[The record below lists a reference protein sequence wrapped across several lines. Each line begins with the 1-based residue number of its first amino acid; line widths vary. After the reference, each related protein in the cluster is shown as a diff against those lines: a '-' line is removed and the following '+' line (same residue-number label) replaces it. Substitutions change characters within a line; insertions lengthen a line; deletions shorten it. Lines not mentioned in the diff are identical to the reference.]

1 MEPIPM
7 NDNIVYFKKGI
18 LDTIKL
24 FKVIYK
30 DNRNVLYYSDQLYVN
45 NLEQLINS
53 QSASKPFAYTF
64 GEQIVLTALKDF
76 RENICINP
84 ILYLLA
90 LETLIESLKDFNW
103 LGQYVGKFEEINN
116 FLKDFYKN
124 SPLPKVQITSQDIK
138 LIFKQYLDNPFLEK
152 VVIESIK
159 KANVTIE
166 ESKQNLILEDK
177 YYKIKAR
184 LYAGS
189 IYEQNLKFFIVDSLT
204 KDLYLKLC
212 STNLKILVICS
223 EVNIEIKNP
232 NINVVIV
239 SKTTLM
245 KHYQDLSLLTGFGKG
260 FFNLDIDELNSYSFG
275 QVKEYKFSYSTLYI
289 SVEKYFKEDDEKIAY
304 LNKKETLDR
313 YYMMQGKNITIHVQ
327 EEFLEIVRHIISLS
341 KSLQNSGVFYNE
353 ITTLNLIAYN
363 FEFIKDD
370 LTIRTF
376 IKKIYSKYLKL
387 LGINGTEAVK
397 INYSDGYWSLDYYLN
412 TFALLESNVKSLHR
426 IY

>member
-7 NDNIVYFKKGI
+7 NDNIIYFKKGV

-24 FKVIYK
+24 FKTIYK
-30 DNRNVLYYSDQLYVN
+30 DSKNILYYSDQLYIN
-45 NLEQLINS
+45 NLEQLLKNTS
-53 QSASKPFAYTF
+53 DMKPYVYTL
-64 GEQIVLTALKDF
+64 GEQIVLTSIKDF

-90 LETLIESLKDFNW
+90 LETLIESLKDFDW
-103 LGQYVGKFEEINN
+103 LGQYIGKFEEINT

-124 SPLPKVQITSQDIK
+124 SLLPKVQITPQDIK
-138 LIFKQYLDNPFLEK
+138 STFKQYLDNSFLEK
-152 VVIESIK
+152 VVTESIK
-159 KANVTIE
+159 KANITIE

-184 LYAGS
+184 LISGS
-189 IYEQNLKFFIVDSLT
+189 VYGQDLKCFITDTLT
-204 KDLYLKLC
+204 KELYEKLC
-212 STNLKILVICS
+212 AFNFKILVICTEAS
-223 EVNIEIKNP
+223 VEIKNS
-232 NINVVIV
+232 NINVVVI
-239 SKTTLM
+239 SKTSM
-245 KHYQDLSLLTGFGKG
+245 MNYYQDLALLTGFGKG
-260 FFNLDIDELNSYSFG
+260 FFNLDINELNSYSFG

-313 YYMMQGKNITIHVQ
+313 YYMMQGKNITIQVQ
-327 EEFLEIVRHIISLS
+327 EEFLEIVRHIVSLS

-353 ITTLNLIAYN
+353 ITTLNLITYN

-376 IKKIYSKYLKL
+376 IKKIYEKYLKL
-387 LGINGTEAVK
+387 LGISNIDAAE
-397 INYSDGYWSLDYYLN
+397 NNHSDDYWSLDYYLN
-412 TFALLESNVKSLHR
+412 TFALLESNVKSLYK